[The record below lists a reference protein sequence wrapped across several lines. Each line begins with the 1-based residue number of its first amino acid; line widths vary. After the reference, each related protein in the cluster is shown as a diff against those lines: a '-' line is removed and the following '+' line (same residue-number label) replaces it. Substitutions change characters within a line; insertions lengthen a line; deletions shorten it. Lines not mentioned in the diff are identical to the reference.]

1 MSSLMTNT
9 AAMTALQTLSMT
21 NNSLEDTQN
30 AISTGYRVAD
40 AKDNAAYWSISTT
53 MRSDNMSMSA
63 VKDSLGIG
71 AATVDTAYTGLDSA
85 KDVLNEIKAKLT
97 TATQEGV
104 DRTKVQDEISQLQEQ
119 LKSIADSAS
128 FSGQN
133 WLSVDSSAS
142 GYNASKTMVANFARD
157 ASGALSLGSINVDTS
172 KLTLYDANNNGTGI
186 LNGGVGGNTSAN
198 GVTDG
203 TNTAAT
209 ATAATV
215 SMGSSTTGLTLDVN
229 DTISFDVAIGTGT
242 TAKVVTIDQALVN
255 STLGVTDGTIAG
267 ATAMASVMNAALTAA
282 GVAATATAS
291 TAGALSLSTTA
302 TGTGTTITVSNTD
315 ADAGI
320 AVSTIDI
327 TGASVTQA
335 DIKKYIAAVDTAI
348 SKVTAGAST
357 LGAIQN
363 RLDLQTTFVSNLMDT
378 IDKGVGTLV
387 DADMT
392 EESTRLKAL
401 QTQQQLGV
409 QALSIA
415 NSSSQTLLS
424 LFR

>member
-1 MSSLMTNT
+1 MTNT
-9 AAMTALQTLSMT
+9 AAMTALQTLTMT

-40 AKDNAAYWSISTT
+40 AKDNAAYWSIATT

-97 TATQEGV
+97 TATQDGV

-133 WLSVDSSAS
+133 WLSVNSSAT
-142 GYNASKTMVANFARD
+142 GYNANKTMVSNFSRD
-157 ASGALSLGSINVDTS
+157 ASGALALGSISIDTS
-172 KLTLYDANNNGTGI
+172 KIALYDSGTTSTGI
-186 LNGGVGGNTSAN
+186 INGGIGGNTSAN
-198 GVTDG
+198 GVTNGSD
-203 TNTAAT
+203 TAAT

-215 SMGSSTTGLTLDVN
+215 SMGTAGAITLDVN
-229 DTISFDVAIGTGT
+229 DTISFSVAIGTGAAAT
-242 TAKVVTIDQALVN
+242 VVTIDQALVN
-255 STLGVTDGTIAG
+255 ATLGVTDGAIADG
-267 ATAMASVMNAALTAA
+267 SAMASVMSAALTAA
-282 GVAATATAS
+282 GVAASATATS
-291 TAGALSLSTTA
+291 AGVLSLSTTA
-302 TGTGTTITVSNTD
+302 TGTGTTIAVTSTA
-315 ADAGI
+315 ADAGM
-320 AVSTIDI
+320 AVSEIDI
-327 TGASVTQA
+327 SASTVTQA
-335 DIKKYIAAVDTAI
+335 DIKKYINVVDNAI
-348 SKVTAGAST
+348 AKVTAGAST
-357 LGAIQN
+357 IGAIQN
-363 RLDLQTTFVSNLMDT
+363 RIDLQTTFVGNLMDT
-378 IDKGVGTLV
+378 IDKGVGSLV

>member
-9 AAMTALQTLSMT
+9 AAMTALQTLALT
-21 NNSLEDTQN
+21 NTSLEETQN

-53 MRSDNMSMSA
+53 MRSDNKAMSA

-71 AATVDTAYTGLDSA
+71 SATVDTAYTGLDSA

-97 TATQEGV
+97 AATQDGV
-104 DRTKVQDEISQLQEQ
+104 DRTKIQDEISQLQEQ

-133 WLSVDSSAS
+133 WLSIDSSAS
-142 GYNASKTMVANFARD
+142 GYNASKSIVANFARD
-157 ASGALSLGSINVDTS
+157 ASGALSLGSITVDTS
-172 KLTLYDANNNGTGI
+172 KLTLYDANSTSAGI

-255 STLGVTDGTIAG
+255 STLGVTDGKIAG

-282 GVAATATAS
+282 GVAASATAS

-315 ADAGI
+315 ADAGT

-327 TGASVTQA
+327 TGASITAA
-335 DIKKYIAAVDTAI
+335 DIKKYIGIVDDAI

-363 RLDLQTTFVSNLMDT
+363 RIDLQTTFVSDLMDT

-424 LFR
+424 LFK

>member
-1 MSSLMTNT
+1 MTNT

-21 NNSLEDTQN
+21 NNALDDTQN
-30 AISTGYRVAD
+30 RISTGYRVAN

-53 MRSDNMSMSA
+53 MRSDNDALSA

-97 TATQEGV
+97 AATQDGV
-104 DRTKVQDEISQLQEQ
+104 DRTKIQDEVKQLQEQ

-142 GYNASKTMVANFARD
+142 GYNATKTMVSNFSRD
-157 ASGALSLGSINVDTS
+157 ASGALALGSISIDTS
-172 KLTLYDANNNGTGI
+172 KIALYDSNSTTSTGI

-255 STLGVTDGTIAG
+255 STLGVTDGKIAG

-282 GVAATATAS
+282 GVAASATAS

-315 ADAGI
+315 ADAGT

-327 TGASVTQA
+327 SGASVTQA
-335 DIKKYIAAVDTAI
+335 DIKKYINVVDDAI
-348 SKVTAGAST
+348 AKVTAGAST
-357 LGAIQN
+357 IGAIQN
-363 RLDLQTTFVSNLMDT
+363 RIDLQTTFVGNLMDT
-378 IDKGVGTLV
+378 IDKGVGSLV